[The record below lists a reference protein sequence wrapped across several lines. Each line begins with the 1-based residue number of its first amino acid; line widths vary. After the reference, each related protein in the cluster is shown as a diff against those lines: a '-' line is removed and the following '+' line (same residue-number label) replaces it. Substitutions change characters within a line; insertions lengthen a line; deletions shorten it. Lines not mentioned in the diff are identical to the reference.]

1 MATATVARYS
11 SADFAS
17 DVQSGL
23 MRRGQKELPSK
34 YLYDEVGSS
43 LFETITVLPEYGL
56 SRADERLLKE
66 HAPEMIAP
74 LLPWKVL
81 VAELGSG
88 SGKKTRWILEAL
100 GRRQA
105 TIYRPIEISA
115 TALGRCAKEFGDM
128 QGVTVRGLERGYL
141 QGLREVAANRRPDE
155 KLLTLFLGSTIGNF
169 DRAAGQQFLL
179 EIRGI
184 LRSGDALLLGAD
196 LVKPIALLLAA
207 YDDAVGVTSAF
218 NLNLLARVN
227 RELGAGFDL
236 AAFRHAARYDVYE
249 RRIEM
254 HLVSLREQTVA
265 IPGAGCRP
273 QFAEG
278 ETIWTESSYKYQ
290 PEELLEMAVRGGFR
304 PEAQWVDE
312 QWPFAETLLV
322 AE

>member
-1 MATATVARYS
+1 MATATLARYS
-11 SADFAS
+11 SADLAS
-17 DVQSGL
+17 EVQSGL

-34 YLYDEVGSS
+34 YLYDEVGSA

-66 HAPEMIAP
+66 HAWEMIAP

-100 GRRQA
+100 GRKQT

-115 TALGRCAKEFGDM
+115 TALERCAKEFGDM
-128 QGVTVRGLERGYL
+128 PGVTVRGLERAYL
-141 QGLREVAANRRPDE
+141 QGLHEVAGHRRPDE

-169 DRAAGQQFLL
+169 DRRAGEQFLK
-179 EIRGI
+179 EVRGI

-196 LVKPIALLLAA
+196 LLKPIPLLLAA
-207 YDDAVGVTSAF
+207 YDDEAGVTSAF
-218 NLNLLARVN
+218 NLNLLARLN
-227 RELGAGFDL
+227 RELGASFDL

-254 HLVSLREQTVA
+254 HLVSLRAQSVA
-265 IPGAGCRP
+265 IPGAGCEP
-273 QFAEG
+273 SFAEG
-278 ETIWTESSYKYQ
+278 ETIWTESSYKFE
-290 PEELLEMAVRGGFR
+290 PEELLEMAVRSGFR
-304 PEAQWVDE
+304 SEAQWVDQ
-312 QWPFAETLLV
+312 QWPFAETLLI
-322 AE
+322 AD

>member
-1 MATATVARYS
+1 MATATLARYS
-11 SADFAS
+11 SAEFAS

-23 MRRGQKELPSK
+23 MRIGQKELPSK
-34 YLYDEVGSS
+34 YLYDEVGSA

-66 HAPEMIAP
+66 HAEEIIEP

-100 GRRQA
+100 RRKQA
-105 TIYRPIEISA
+105 TLYRPIEISA

-128 QGVTVRGLERGYL
+128 EGVTVRGLERGYL
-141 QGLREVAANRRPDE
+141 QGLREVAVNRRPDE
-155 KLLTLFLGSTIGNF
+155 RLLTLFLGSTIGNF
-169 DRAAGQQFLL
+169 DRAAGQEFLT
-179 EIRGI
+179 EVRGI

-196 LVKPIALLLAA
+196 LVKPLRLLLAA
-207 YDDAVGVTSAF
+207 YDDPLGVTAAF

-227 RELGAGFDL
+227 RELGARFDL
-236 AAFRHAARYDVYE
+236 GAFRHEARYDEYE

-254 HLVSLREQTVA
+254 HLVSLREQSVA
-265 IPGAGCRP
+265 IPSAGCRP
-273 QFAEG
+273 YFTEG

-304 PEAQWVDE
+304 PEAQWLDA
-312 QWPFAETLLV
+312 QWPFAETLLI

>member
-1 MATATVARYS
+1 M
-11 SADFAS
+11 
-17 DVQSGL
+17 
-23 MRRGQKELPSK
+23 
-34 YLYDEVGSS
+34 
-43 LFETITVLPEYGL
+43 
-56 SRADERLLKE
+56 
-66 HAPEMIAP
+66 
-74 LLPWKVL
+74 
-81 VAELGSG
+81 
-88 SGKKTRWILEAL
+88 
-100 GRRQA
+100 
-105 TIYRPIEISA
+105 
-115 TALGRCAKEFGDM
+115 
-128 QGVTVRGLERGYL
+128 
-141 QGLREVAANRRPDE
+141 
-155 KLLTLFLGSTIGNF
+155 
-169 DRAAGQQFLL
+169 
-179 EIRGI
+179 
-184 LRSGDALLLGAD
+184 
-196 LVKPIALLLAA
+196 
-207 YDDAVGVTSAF
+207 GVTSAF

>member
-66 HAPEMIAP
+66 YAREMIAP

-128 QGVTVRGLERGYL
+128 QGVTVQGLERGYL

-169 DRAAGQQFLL
+169 DRPAGQQFLT
-179 EIRGI
+179 EVRGI
-184 LRSGDALLLGAD
+184 LRSGDAL
-196 LVKPIALLLAA
+196 LLLAA

-254 HLVSLREQTVA
+254 HLVSLREQSVA

-290 PEELLEMAVRGGFR
+290 PEELLEMAFRGGFR
-304 PEAQWVDE
+304 PEAQWVDQ